1 VPKFSINATELTD
14 TDVNFV
20 ALVKRGA
27 NRLPFRITKGDE
39 PMLDLYK
46 LARTAF
52 KKADP
57 VAMICAVVVQKGAN
71 LALID
76 GALMTVGIDVATFA
90 RSEKGGLITAT
101 RKSEDAPEDVMLVK
115 LDKDVM
121 LAVSCLKK
129 GFNGYDFNSSDF
141 GEVHATG
148 AFCSS
153 ASTASD
159 MLQMT
164 IANILCECE
173 APDEALAKISKACED
188 FTQYMTVL
196 TSALPVQAFKA
207 DVALRKANAADPFPA
222 KKHPHAGVA
231 LAIAHAAHAAAAAA
245 GHAGAMISADS
256 DATATG
262 GANDSLPVE
271 AGKAAHSAK
280 KRDGNAAGEA
290 LAVEKANKVGAVKAA
305 AGDNGTGAGFKAGAG
320 TATNAKATADDA
332 TNTAVEANNRARVSG
347 AKKAERNSFVADSDG
362 DGDDDT
368 EMSGAVPADEESAGS
383 AGESDAATSRA
394 SADDKKMKIN
404 GGTDG
409 STLPAGK
416 EGIPAKLIAKNDG
429 DADIGKKGRGKTE
442 DDDLSGAGAQAKE
455 GQAMKSGDPVM
466 RAIAA
471 LSKTV
476 AESLSTMTQDVGA
489 LAARVDAVGMLARKT
504 DAALNGTVFN
514 EATGDAAG
522 KIQKAEGRSGSIPL
536 MDTGYSR
543 RSA

>member
-1 VPKFSINATELTD
+1 LAKFTINATELTD

-71 LALID
+71 LASID
-76 GALMTVGIDVATFA
+76 GALMSVGIDVATFA

-101 RKSEDAPEDVMLVK
+101 RKSDDAPEDVMLVK
-115 LDKDVM
+115 LDDNVM

-129 GFNGYDFNSSDF
+129 GFSGYDFSSSDF

-153 ASTASD
+153 ASVASD

-173 APDEALAKISKACED
+173 APDEALAKISEACGD
-188 FTQYMTVL
+188 FTEYMTAL

-207 DVALRKANAADPFPA
+207 DVALRKANAADSSLA

-245 GHAGAMISADS
+245 GQAGTMIATDS
-256 DATATG
+256 DGAPTTAAHDSPPV
-262 GANDSLPVE
+262 GAGKTAHPNNKNDSS
-271 AGKAAHSAK
+271 AAA
-280 KRDGNAAGEA
+280 EA
-290 LAVEKANKVGAVKAA
+290 LDSEKVKKAGLAKVASG
-305 AGDNGTGAGFKAGAG
+305 GNGTGAGFEAGAG
-320 TATNAKATADDA
+320 TATSAKATADDA
-332 TNTAVEANNRARVSG
+332 ANTEVDAKRGAKVSG
-347 AKKAERNSFVADSDG
+347 AKKAERNGFVADSDG

-368 EMSGAVPADEESAGS
+368 EMSGAVPGDDESAGS
-383 AGESDAATSRA
+383 AEESNAAISRA

-404 GGTDG
+404 GGPDG

-416 EGIPAKLIAKNDG
+416 EGIPTKLIAKNEG
-429 DADIGKKGRGKTE
+429 DADIGKKSRGKTPA
-442 DDDLSGAGAQAKE
+442 DDLSGAGGQEKD
-455 GQAMKSGDPVM
+455 GQAIKTGDPVM
-466 RAIAA
+466 RA
-471 LSKTV
+471 
-476 AESLSTMTQDVGA
+476 ESLATMTQDVEA
-489 LAARVDAVGMLARKT
+489 LAVRVDTVGMLARKT

-514 EATGDAAG
+514 EATSDTAG
-522 KIQKAEGRSGSIPL
+522 KVQKVEGRSGSIPL